1 MIFMLYAEL
10 HLFEFTLGPTKAFT
24 QDTEFEMPK
33 IVPVKNIFSFVARS
47 RTHNF
52 QYH

>member
-1 MIFMLYAEL
+1 MLFILYAEL

-33 IVPVKNIFSFVARS
+33 IVPVKKYI
-47 RTHNF
+47 
-52 QYH
+52 